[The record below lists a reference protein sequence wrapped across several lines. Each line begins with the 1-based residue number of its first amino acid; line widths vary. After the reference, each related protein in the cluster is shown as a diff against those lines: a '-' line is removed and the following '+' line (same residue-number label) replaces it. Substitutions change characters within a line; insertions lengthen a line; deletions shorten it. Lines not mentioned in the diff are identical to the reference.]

1 MNYPLLADENKEIA
15 NAYDMIHPNELA
27 TLTVRSVFIINP
39 DKKVMLTLTYPAS
52 VGRNFDEIL
61 RVIDSLQIGAKY
73 KVATPA
79 NWKSGDDVVVGSGL
93 SDEEANELF
102 PEGFNAVKPYLRY
115 VADPASKVTSN

>member
-1 MNYPLLADENKEIA
+1 
-15 NAYDMIHPNELA
+15 MIHPNELA

-61 RVIDSLQIGAKY
+61 RVVDSLQIGAKH

-79 NWKSGDDVVVGSGL
+79 NWKSGDDVIVCSGL

-102 PEGFNAVKPYLRY
+102 PEGFTAVKPYLRY
-115 VADPASKVTSN
+115 VKDPSTKVSSK